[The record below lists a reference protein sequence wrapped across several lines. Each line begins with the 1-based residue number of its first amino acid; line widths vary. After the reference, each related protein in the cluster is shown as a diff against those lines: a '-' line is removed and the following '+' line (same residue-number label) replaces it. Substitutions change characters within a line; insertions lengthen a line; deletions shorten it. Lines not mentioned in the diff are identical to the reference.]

1 MKRMPT
7 QSQLSGEQKKVVNFT
22 IDCSLFV
29 QGGAG
34 TGKTVVAI
42 HRVKQAV
49 AEGSLFGGSVG
60 YMAYNRNLVKS
71 VSAHL
76 SLPGSFCPILST
88 ADAHFVQTLFP
99 GHNGRIPDGILA
111 AESERVEHLEAVRA
125 EVFGERTT
133 AIATKPTQFYLEEIA
148 WMKGRALTSLE
159 AYQAANREGRG
170 RVVRV
175 TQEDRALLWQL
186 KVRYD
191 EHLHACGKVDWQDLH
206 LRLLEQSQQPT
217 FHHLVIDEAQDLS
230 PVMLTLLLRLVD
242 WQNGGSCTLLADSAQ
257 HIYPQ
262 GAMPRELRALL
273 KPYRYHPFTLTKNY
287 RNPRPVA
294 QAAEAILGEQP
305 PEEES
310 TLHELPAE
318 SADDAS
324 AKPALIQASPTAIP
338 EELRALI
345 KAHPGQVAFAFP
357 TRERLAQAKRL
368 LRNANIELFTY
379 HGLKGLDLP
388 YVVLMDC
395 SAECFPLSEDEAVN
409 RAHRKLLYVAMSRT
423 TCRLF
428 VAYPPTGRP
437 SPLLAPAS
445 NLFIR

>member
-7 QSQLSGEQKKVVNFT
+7 QSQLSGEQKKIVNFT

-49 AEGSLFGGSVG
+49 AEGSLFGGFVG
-60 YMAYNRNLVKS
+60 YTAYNRNLVES
-71 VSAHL
+71 VRAHL
-76 SLPGSFCPILST
+76 PLRGSFWPILST
-88 ADAHFVQTLFP
+88 ADSLFVQALF
-99 GHNGRIPDGILA
+99 HGRIPDGMLA

-133 AIATKPTQFYLEEIA
+133 AIATKPAQFYLEEIA

-159 AYQAANREGRG
+159 AYQTANREGRG
-170 RVVRV
+170 RAVRV

-217 FHHLVIDEAQDLS
+217 FYHLVIDEAQDLS

-242 WQNGGSCTLLADSAQ
+242 WQHGGSCTLLADSAQ

-357 TRERLAQAKRL
+357 TRERLAQAKKL
-368 LRNANIELFTY
+368 LRNANIALFTY
-379 HGLKGLDLP
+379 HGLKGLDIP

>member
-7 QSQLSGEQKKVVNFT
+7 QTQLSGEQKKIVNFA
-22 IDCSLFV
+22 IERSLFV

-42 HRVKQAV
+42 HRVKQAM
-49 AEGSLFGGSVG
+49 AEGDLFGGKVG
-60 YMAYNRNLVKS
+60 YMAYNRKLTET
-71 VSAHL
+71 VSALFPWQRKGPL
-76 SLPGSFCPILST
+76 STVRT
-88 ADAHFVQTLFP
+88 ADAYFVRTYL
-99 GHNGRIPDGILA
+99 GGRLSDDLLA
-111 AESERVEHLEAVRA
+111 FEPECVAHLEAART
-125 EVFGERTT
+125 EVFGEATS
-133 AIATKPTQFYLEEIA
+133 AIATKPAKFYLEEIA
-148 WMKGRALTSLE
+148 WMKGRALASLE
-159 AYQAANREGRG
+159 AYLAANREGRG
-170 RVVRV
+170 RAVRV

-191 EHLHACGKVDWQDLH
+191 EHLHACGKADWQDLH
-206 LRLLEQSQQPT
+206 LSLLARPMQPT
-217 FHHLVIDEAQDLS
+217 FRHLVIDEAQDLS
-230 PVMLTLLLRLVD
+230 PVMITLLLRLVD

-262 GAMPRELRALL
+262 GAMPRELRTLL
-273 KPYRYHPFTLTKNY
+273 KPYGYHPFTLTKNY

-338 EELRALI
+338 DELRALV
-345 KAHPGQVAFAFP
+345 KAHPGQVVFAFP
-357 TRERLAQAKRL
+357 TRERLAQARKF
-368 LRNANIELFTY
+368 LRNAPIELSTY
-379 HGLKGLDLP
+379 HGLKGLDFP

-395 SAECFPLSEDEAVN
+395 SAECFPMSEEEAVN

-428 VAYPPTGRP
+428 VAYPPAGRP
-437 SPLLAPAS
+437 SPLLAPA
-445 NLFIR
+445 NALFSR